1 MSQPAIEQSESARP
15 ERRQCIIAFFGFYGR
30 HNFGDDLFGYLL
42 QSISA
47 RTPGIYPL
55 IVGGSAT
62 REITRSFHLPVAKA
76 LWTRTGLLGAG
87 ARSVTYVAAMLRAR
101 AAIFGGGS
109 LFGAHASLSFARLV
123 VDLGRRLDKPVAA
136 LGVSVGP
143 FAKTERH
150 RAFGRV
156 LQRMSRIAV
165 RDGVSVDA
173 VADATGSTP
182 ANLKDIAFALPAVY
196 TRQRRPQKKRT
207 LIVSIH
213 LRQYID
219 AVLAILADVDH
230 RRLVD
235 EVLFVSLDVESVAVT
250 GDIARL
256 FSPSNVEVSRFRYGD
271 SIIEV
276 IDLLA
281 DAACVVT
288 SKLHG
293 AIVSF
298 VYDVP
303 VLLFCYEQKCSEF
316 LRDSDL
322 PGPREPMPS
331 TQTCVETVTELLS
344 GEGTG
349 RQYSNAEW
357 HLAQFT
363 DFIAKVGDS

>member
-1 MSQPAIEQSESARP
+1 MNQTEVEQSGSAKP
-15 ERRQCIIAFFGFYGR
+15 ERRKCIAFFGFYGR

-47 RTPGIYPL
+47 RTPGIDSL
-55 IVGGSAT
+55 IVGASAT

-76 LWTRTGLLGAG
+76 LWTRPGIVGAV
-87 ARSVTYVAAMLRAR
+87 ARSVTYVAAMSRAR

-109 LFGAHASLSFARLV
+109 LFGANASLSFARLV
-123 VDLGRRLDKPVAA
+123 VNLGRRLNKPVAA

-143 FAKTERH
+143 FATIERR
-150 RAFGRV
+150 RAFGRI

-165 RDGVSVDA
+165 RDDMSVHT

-182 ANLKDIAFALPAVY
+182 ANLKDIAFALPAIY
-196 TRQRRPQKKRT
+196 EPQRKQYRKRT

-213 LRQYID
+213 LRQYTD
-219 AVLAILADVDH
+219 AVLAILAEVD
-230 RRLVD
+230 RRCLVD
-235 EVLFVSLDVESVAVT
+235 EVLFVSLDNESVAVT

-256 FSPSNVEVSRFRYGD
+256 FLPSNVEVSRFRYSD
-271 SIIEV
+271 SITEV

-281 DAACVVT
+281 NATCVIT

-316 LRDSDL
+316 LRDNDL
-322 PGPREPMPS
+322 PGPRDSMPS
-331 TQTCVETVTELLS
+331 AQTCVGAVTELLS
-344 GEGTG
+344 CGAPGG
-349 RQYSNAEW
+349 RYLNAEW
-357 HLAQFT
+357 HLAQFAH
-363 DFIAKVGDS
+363 FIATVGDS